1 MASRRLKTNGKLSAI
16 DEWTNLVSLVLGRVS
31 ELLIDADVPVA
42 FLEEL
47 SRIEYARAACGR
59 ARRPSGSVN
68 RSKIAAITGLSRP
81 EVTRLLAKIAEQ
93 PTPQKEAY
101 SSSRSARVIAGW
113 TSDPRF
119 QDSSGMPDSL
129 PYTGGARSFTQ
140 LAKKYAADVPARAL
154 LERLELLGLARVT
167 HKRGQSV
174 QYVVPRRAGSRRDG
188 ARKGLTAVVQLLDCL
203 SLADHDVAAPSVLR
217 ADIRAG
223 EPGAQIVA
231 MRAATEKAETFLA
244 GIRDSLSLVTPARS
258 GAGVRILV
266 AIAPVGADNPARRAI
281 AKRKA
286 QRHSST

>member
-1 MASRRLKTNGKLSAI
+1 MASRRLKTGGKSSPI
-16 DEWTNLVSLVLGRVS
+16 DEWTKLVSLVLGRVS

-47 SRIEYARAACGR
+47 SRLEYARAACGR

-81 EVTRLLAKIAEQ
+81 EVTRLLAKIAAQ
-93 PTPQKEAY
+93 PTAQNEAY

-119 QDSSGMPDSL
+119 QNSSGLPDSL

-140 LAKKYAADVPARAL
+140 LAKTYAADVPARAV

-167 HKRGQSV
+167 RKPGHSV
-174 QYVVPRRAGSRRDG
+174 EYVVPRRAGRRRDG
-188 ARKGLTAVVQLLDCL
+188 ARKGLNAVTQLLDCL
-203 SLADHDVAAPSVLR
+203 SLADHAVATPSILR
-217 ADIRAG
+217 AEIRAG
-223 EPGAQIVA
+223 EPGAQTVA

-244 GIRDSLSLVTPARS
+244 GIRDSLSSVTAARS

-266 AIAPVGADNPARRAI
+266 AIAPVGADNPARRPI

-286 QRHSST
+286 QRRPSN